1 LRDAADELAQLG
13 VRVLG
18 ISVDDVATQ
27 AAFAKAQKLDFSL
40 LSDPD
45 ASVAGKFDA
54 MMAERPFSKRLTF
67 VIDPDGTLRH
77 IDDKVQV
84 GTHGTD
90 MVALVR
96 KLKD

>member
-1 LRDAADELAQLG
+1 M
-13 VRVLG
+13 RVLG

-27 AAFAKAQKLDFSL
+27 AAFAKAQKLEFEL

-45 ASVAGKFDA
+45 ASAAGKFDA

-67 VIDPDGTLRH
+67 VIDQAGVLRH
-77 IDDKVQV
+77 IDAAVQV
-84 GTHGTD
+84 GSHGAD

-96 KLKD
+96 KLKG